1 MISDVY
7 DSVVHVFREYG
18 CPAVVYLGEQFADQ
32 HIEPM
37 SVVMW
42 QTSDEYTGQLA
53 SVAID
58 PNSPTGRIYINPR
71 PLKTRR
77 CGVTAR
83 LWAQAKQQRDAQSQY
98 RADLAYLDA
107 LVNQFCIALNYITAG
122 INEIKGGMAAKGNAS
137 TVVAGLGYDLMTTID
152 IPIVDAK
159 WPAQALDKCTETWL
173 HHTATAEISVAAA
186 PAVSKPPFPPTIVFP
201 VPTAE
206 E

>member
-7 DSVVHVFREYG
+7 DSVVQVFKAYD
-18 CPAVVYLGEQFADQ
+18 CPAVVYLGEQLADQ
-32 HIEPM
+32 HIAPL
-37 SVVMW
+37 SVTMW
-42 QTSDEYTGQLA
+42 QTSDQFIGQNA
-53 SVAID
+53 SVPVGPD
-58 PNSPTGRIYINPR
+58 TPTGRLYINPR

-83 LWAQAKQQRDAQSQY
+83 LWAQATKQRSPQDQY

-122 INEIKGGMAAKGNAS
+122 INEIQGGMAAKGNAA

-159 WPAQALDKCTETWL
+159 WPALALDKCTETWL
-173 HHTATAEISVAAA
+173 HHTATAEISIAAKVGDPPYA
-186 PAVSKPPFPPTIVFP
+186 PNVVFP
-201 VPTAE
+201 VPTSE

>member
-7 DSVVHVFREYG
+7 DSVVEVFCKYG
-18 CPAVVYLGEQFADQ
+18 CPAKVYLGEQYADQ
-32 HIEPM
+32 HIETL

-42 QTSDEYTGQLA
+42 QTSDQYAGQIA
-53 SVAID
+53 SVD
-58 PNSPTGRIYINPR
+58 VGPNTPTGHLYINPR

-83 LWAQAKQQRDAQSQY
+83 LWAQAKTQSNAQDQY

-107 LVNQFCIALNYITAG
+107 LINQFCIALNYITAG

-137 TVVAGLGYDLMTTID
+137 TVVAGLGYDLMTAID

-159 WPAQALDKCTETWL
+159 WPAQQLDKCTETWL
-173 HHTATAEISVAAA
+173 HHTATAEVSVAAKIGEPPYA
-186 PAVSKPPFPPTIVFP
+186 PNVVFP
-201 VPTAE
+201 VPTT
-206 E
+206 